1 MSWSKE
7 SNRRGDEQSK
17 VGTLFS
23 SAAALFITLPLLFYI
38 LIFTVVK
45 QLTKNHRKALNA
57 AIYSTT
63 FVLIVSV
70 HFLIMTIWE
79 SSYLFIIILFML
91 VTAVFFTFLHWKTR
105 EEIIYR
111 KVFAGYLRLNFLM
124 FSVFYIGLLLF
135 GIITRAKSLIFSV

>member
-1 MSWSKE
+1 M
-7 SNRRGDEQSK
+7 
-17 VGTLFS
+17 GTLFS
-23 SAAALFITLPLLFYI
+23 SAAAVFITLPILFYI
-38 LIFTVVK
+38 LIFTLVK
-45 QLTKNHRKALNA
+45 QLTRNHRKALNA
-57 AIYSTT
+57 AIYMTT
-63 FVLIVSV
+63 FVLIASV

-124 FSVFYIGLLLF
+124 FSFFYIGLLLF
-135 GIITRAKSLIFSV
+135 GIIARAKNLIFSV